1 MLKFL
6 NGQNCFFVSTDKR
19 TIQIAEMS
27 YDEGEKRCT
36 AASAAAR
43 YQMMQ
48 SSAQR
53 AGRKRRRRHL
63 RLPRLLSLLLGNR
76 PKNPPAPWTGLDHGP
91 LQASR
96 AGGAG
101 DLGGQI
107 KAVRARSRRKMPQ
120 LVLVVIVILALSSAT
135 AFAAMWAYRTFV
147 APQPV
152 AVEQGNP
159 EPADPY
165 AGQKAVFDDVLT
177 HYKSASDNGWP
188 TTSYD
193 DDLSNISEVLS
204 GRMLY
209 VGQAHQTDFQGA
221 ILSYAYKDL
230 NGDGTLELVI
240 AAVTASDYIPV
251 AAYGIHNGAPQSLF
265 EGKGWQTST
274 WTLFASGKMSL
285 SGGGQYSAGVTVFTL
300 EDGMAQEVGEYRL
313 SRGDRAPD
321 MGEAYLLSD
330 FEWTPLTDYQPTK

>member
-76 PKNPPAPWTGLDHGP
+76 PKNPPAPLTGLDHGP

>member
-1 MLKFL
+1 MYCGECGSKISDDAKFCPAC
-6 NGQNCFFVSTDKR
+6 GAKT
-19 TIQIAEMS
+19 
-27 YDEGEKRCT
+27 EK
-36 AASAAAR
+36 AASA
-43 YQMMQ
+43 
-48 SSAQR
+48 SAE
-53 AGRKRRRRHL
+53 ASFFTAEELAKE
-63 RLPRLLSLLLGNR
+63 S
-76 PKNPPAPWTGLDHGP
+76 PAPWTGFDHGP

-96 AGGAG
+96 AGGAD

-147 APQPV
+147 APQSV

-165 AGQKAVFDDVLT
+165 VGQKAVFDDVLT
-177 HYKSASDNGWP
+177 HYKGASDNGWP

-221 ILSYAYKDL
+221 TLSYAYKDL
-230 NGDGTLELVI
+230 NSDGTLELVI

-285 SGGGQYSAGVTVFTL
+285 SGGGYSAGVTVFAL
-300 EDGMAQEVGEYRL
+300 EDGMAQEIGEYQL

>member
-1 MLKFL
+1 MGPFKPR
-6 NGQNCFFVSTDKR
+6 G
-19 TIQIAEMS
+19 
-27 YDEGEKRCT
+27 
-36 AASAAAR
+36 
-43 YQMMQ
+43 
-48 SSAQR
+48 R
-53 AGRKRRRRHL
+53 AG
-63 RLPRLLSLLLGNR
+63 
-76 PKNPPAPWTGLDHGP
+76 
-91 LQASR
+91 Q
-96 AGGAG
+96 
-101 DLGGQI
+101 
-107 KAVRARSRRKMPQ
+107 
-120 LVLVVIVILALSSAT
+120 VILALSSAT

-230 NGDGTLELVI
+230 NSDGTLELVI

>member
-1 MLKFL
+1 MYCGECGSKISDDAKFCPAC
-6 NGQNCFFVSTDKR
+6 GAKT
-19 TIQIAEMS
+19 
-27 YDEGEKRCT
+27 EK
-36 AASAAAR
+36 AASA
-43 YQMMQ
+43 
-48 SSAQR
+48 SAE
-53 AGRKRRRRHL
+53 ASFFTAEELAKE
-63 RLPRLLSLLLGNR
+63 S
-76 PKNPPAPWTGLDHGP
+76 PAPWTGFDHGP

-96 AGGAG
+96 AGGAD

-165 AGQKAVFDDVLT
+165 VGQKAVFDDVLT
-177 HYKSASDNGWP
+177 HYKGASDNGWP

-204 GRMLY
+204 GRILY

-230 NGDGTLELVI
+230 NSDGTLELVI

-285 SGGGQYSAGVTVFTL
+285 SGGGQYSAGVTVFAL
-300 EDGMAQEVGEYRL
+300 EDGMAQEIGEYQL